1 MANIQFNSK
10 DAKGFR
16 MVCEKFYKAIH
27 IMAEKLARYSDDYKS
42 AKTIYDN
49 AVADKVAIE
58 NGEYDGHRDISA
70 IEADIATFGQK
81 MTDAKDAMS
90 EVRSAQEDAIKAGKV
105 LYTDAMHK
113 AAAAVV
119 GNFGSESALNEWRT
133 ALADMLVANGVTD
146 ATPENVSRFD
156 FCVNTRKKSQTKI
169 VIDGTAVG
177 VGNKSTSAE
186 VFMCVFVEYLTAQGI
201 ISPYKHK
208 YVPMAEK
215 KRLERLA
222 AKSAQ

>member
-16 MVCEKFYKAIH
+16 ATCEKFYKAIH
-27 IMAEKLARYSDDYKS
+27 VMAEKLARYSDDYKS

-70 IEADIATFGQK
+70 IEADIVTFGQK
-81 MTDAKDAMS
+81 MTDAKDAMT
-90 EVRSAQEDAIKAGKV
+90 EVKSAQDDAIKTGYA

-113 AAAAVV
+113 AAGLVV
-119 GNFGSESALNEWRT
+119 ANFGSESALVEWRT

-156 FCVNTRKKSQTKI
+156 FAVNVKSASNVKT
-169 VIDGTAVG
+169 VVNGTSIG
-177 VGNKSTSAE
+177 VGNRTDSAK
-186 VFMCVFVEYLTAQGI
+186 VFMRVFVEYLTAQGI